1 MNKIRLKF
9 KSVSDI
15 VGSAGLSLLV
25 LTDEGEKKQITII
38 IDHPTA
44 EQMKLRVTKERDVE
58 TSLPEVMWQLLTIH
72 VDLRL
77 EILINCIVGG
87 QYKAIVYDQDTL
99 TPASISIGDAVL
111 LSLVGDVPLYIDESL
126 MYRQSVS
133 YQEGSAGI
141 AIPVNTLNVE
151 MLEDAMKKAIEKED
165 YELASHLRDEMRRR
179 KMESR

>member
-15 VGSAGLSLLV
+15 VGSPGLSLLV

-111 LSLVGDVPLYIDESL
+111 LSLVESL